1 MNENF
6 LIKRFF
12 TNRPKSYGNF
22 LALIGVLILTPD
34 TMVMRFSNLDRW
46 PLMGW
51 RGFLM
56 GITLLIFW
64 WFFQFYNKEKK
75 ISSIYSWQGII
86 VIFAFAINSVTF
98 TLGIQET
105 SVMVV
110 LTAVATMPVFAAI
123 LSVFLMKE
131 SQGWGGWATILFA
144 MVGVVIVVS
153 DGNNAVGQPEGSTVL
168 GAIYGCITASG
179 LALAFTMVRKYRELE
194 VIPAAAIG
202 SLLSG
207 IFGFLLSAEDTIF
220 TAPVW
225 TILTMGVLILPV
237 SFGLISIAPRYTTS
251 AIVSLVMLLEM
262 VIGPFWVWIAIGE
275 RPSITMILGAFL
287 VITVISFHIIRT
299 QFYLKE

>member
-6 LIKRFF
+6 LINRFF
-12 TNRPKSYGNF
+12 RNRPKSYGNF

-51 RGFLM
+51 RGVLM
-56 GITLLIFW
+56 GLTLLIFW
-64 WFFQFYNKEKK
+64 RLFQFSNEENK

-110 LTAVATMPVFAAI
+110 LTAVATMPVFAAL
-123 LSVFLMKE
+123 LSVFMMNE
-131 SQGWGGWATILFA
+131 SQGWGGWLTIFA
-144 MVGVVIVVS
+144 SMIGVLIVVS

-194 VIPAAAIG
+194 VLPAAAIG
-202 SLLSG
+202 SLISG
-207 IFGFLLSAEDTIF
+207 IFGFLLSAEGSIF

>member
-6 LIKRFF
+6 LINRFF
-12 TNRPKSYGNF
+12 KNRPKSYGNF
-22 LALIGVLILTPD
+22 IALIGVLILTPD

-51 RGFLM
+51 RGVLM

-64 WFFQFYNKEKK
+64 RLFQFSNTEKK

-86 VIFAFAINSVTF
+86 VIFAFAINSMTF

-123 LSVFLMKE
+123 LSIFLMNE
-131 SQGWGGWATILFA
+131 SQGWGSWLTISA
-144 MVGVVIVVS
+144 SMVGVLIVVT
-153 DGNNAVGQPEGSTVL
+153 DGNNAVGQPEGSTLL
-168 GAIYGCITASG
+168 GAIFGCITASG
-179 LALAFTMVRKYRELE
+179 LALAFTMIRKYRELE

-202 SLLSG
+202 SLISG
-207 IFGFLLSAEDTIF
+207 IFGFLLSAEGSIF

-287 VITVISFHIIRT
+287 VITVLSFHLIRT
-299 QFYLKE
+299 QFYLKQ

>member
-6 LIKRFF
+6 LINRFF
-12 TNRPKSYGNF
+12 KNRPKSYGNF

-51 RGFLM
+51 RGVLM

-64 WFFQFYNKEKK
+64 RLFQFSNTEKK

-86 VIFAFAINSVTF
+86 VIFAFAINSMTF

-123 LSVFLMKE
+123 LSIFLMNE
-131 SQGWGGWATILFA
+131 SQGWGGWLTIIA
-144 MVGVVIVVS
+144 SMVGVLIVVS
-153 DGNNAVGQPEGSTVL
+153 DGNNAVGQPEGSTLL
-168 GAIYGCITASG
+168 GAIFGCITASG
-179 LALAFTMVRKYRELE
+179 LALAFTMIRKYRELE

-202 SLLSG
+202 SLISG
-207 IFGFLLSAEDTIF
+207 IFGFLLSAEGSIF

-299 QFYLKE
+299 QFYLKQ